1 MGDRL
6 YGCDD
11 CLVACPPGGKLLR
24 RTVEPRGRF
33 DLQTI
38 LWASDRTLLVRFG
51 HWFIPNRDPR
61 IVRRNALIAAGN
73 SASLDMVAPVA
84 RYAAHADWVLRA
96 HAAWALGRIGGEGAR
111 AVLKERRR
119 DELDVRVRAELP

>member
-24 RTVEPRGRF
+24 SSHIAAGRF
-33 DLQTI
+33 DLEAI
-38 LWASDRTLLVRFG
+38 LRASDRTLLTRFG
-51 HWFIPNRDPR
+51 HWFIPHRDPR

-73 SASLDMVAPVA
+73 SANRVMISPVA
-84 RYAAHADWVLRA
+84 LYAAHPDWVLRA
-96 HAAWALGRIGGEGAR
+96 HAVWALARLGGEGAR
-111 AVLKERRR
+111 AVLDQRFSE
-119 DELDVRVRAELP
+119 EVDVRVRAEFP